1 MELDKKKK
9 IFIAVTAVVLITILF
24 ILYMLSENNN
34 NQMEFEELI
43 SENNSAEIKET
54 DMKEN
59 NTTGAENI
67 DQEDI
72 TMGNVM
78 LENGNDNVI
87 KIYIHITGEVKKPGV
102 VQLNLGDR
110 IIDAIEKAGGE
121 TKQADLSQVNLAY
134 KVEDGQ
140 KIYIP
145 NKNEK
150 ISEYIWSGNGDNN
163 GDSNLNNKEQKEE
176 NKVNINTASQIE
188 LDGLP
193 GIGPALA
200 HRIID
205 FREENGEFK
214 SIEDIQNV
222 KGIGNS
228 KFEDIKE
235 DICV

>member
-9 IFIAVTAVVLITILF
+9 IIVAIAVALLITILF
-24 ILYMLSENNN
+24 IVYMFLENNN
-34 NQMEFEELI
+34 SKMEFEELI
-43 SENNSAEIKET
+43 SDNNASEIKET
-54 DMKEN
+54 DIKEN
-59 NTTGAENI
+59 NITETENIVQENATTGNA
-67 DQEDI
+67 
-72 TMGNVM
+72 M
-78 LENGNDNVI
+78 LENDNDNVI

-102 VQLNLGDR
+102 IELNSGDR
-110 IIDAIEKAGGE
+110 VIDAIEKAGGE

-150 ISEYIWSGNGDNN
+150 ITEYIWSGNGNNN
-163 GDSNLNNKEQKEE
+163 GDSNLNNREQKEGK
-176 NKVNINTASQIE
+176 KVNINTASQSE

-200 HRIID
+200 QRIID

-214 SIEDIQNV
+214 SIEDVQNV
-222 KGIGNS
+222 KGIGEA
-228 KFEDIKE
+228 KFEEIKE
-235 DICV
+235 NICV

>member
-67 DQEDI
+67 GQEDI
-72 TMGNVM
+72 TMRNAM

-102 VQLNLGDR
+102 VQLDLGDR

-176 NKVNINTASQIE
+176 NKVNINTASQSE

-200 HRIID
+200 QRIID

>member
-9 IFIAVTAVVLITILF
+9 IIIAVTAVVLITILF
-24 ILYMLSENNN
+24 IVYMLSENNN

-54 DMKEN
+54 NMKEN

-67 DQEDI
+67 GQEDI
-72 TMGNVM
+72 TMGNAM

-163 GDSNLNNKEQKEE
+163 SDSNLNNKEQKEG
-176 NKVNINTASQIE
+176 NKVNINTASQSE

-200 HRIID
+200 QRIID

>member
-9 IFIAVTAVVLITILF
+9 IIIAVTAVVLITILF
-24 ILYMLSENNN
+24 IVYMLSENNN

-72 TMGNVM
+72 TMGNAM

-176 NKVNINTASQIE
+176 NKVNINTASQSE

-200 HRIID
+200 QRIID
-205 FREENGEFK
+205 FRKENGEFK

>member
-9 IFIAVTAVVLITILF
+9 IIIAVTAVVLITILF
-24 ILYMLSENNN
+24 IVYMLSENNN

-67 DQEDI
+67 GQEDI
-72 TMGNVM
+72 TMGNAM

-163 GDSNLNNKEQKEE
+163 SDSNLNNKEQKEG
-176 NKVNINTASQIE
+176 NKVNINTASQSE

-200 HRIID
+200 QRIID

>member
-72 TMGNVM
+72 TMGNAM

-176 NKVNINTASQIE
+176 NKVNINTASQSE

-200 HRIID
+200 QRIID
-205 FREENGEFK
+205 FREKKGEFK

>member
-9 IFIAVTAVVLITILF
+9 IIIAVTAVVLITILF
-24 ILYMLSENNN
+24 IVYMLSENNN

-72 TMGNVM
+72 TMGNAM

-163 GDSNLNNKEQKEE
+163 SDSNLNNKEQKEG
-176 NKVNINTASQIE
+176 NKVNINTASQSE

-193 GIGPALA
+193 GIGPAL
-200 HRIID
+200 
-205 FREENGEFK
+205 K
-214 SIEDIQNV
+214 SEA
-222 KGIGNS
+222 KRS
-228 KFEDIKE
+228 
-235 DICV
+235 

>member
-9 IFIAVTAVVLITILF
+9 IIVAIAVALLITILF
-24 ILYMLSENNN
+24 IVYMFLENNN
-34 NQMEFEELI
+34 SKMEFEELI
-43 SENNSAEIKET
+43 SDNNASEIKET
-54 DMKEN
+54 DIKEN
-59 NTTGAENI
+59 NITETENIGLENATTGNA
-67 DQEDI
+67 
-72 TMGNVM
+72 M
-78 LENGNDNVI
+78 LENENDNVI

-102 VQLNLGDR
+102 IELNSGDR
-110 IIDAIEKAGGE
+110 VIDAIEKAGGE

-150 ISEYIWSGNGDNN
+150 ITEYIWSGNGNNN
-163 GDSNLNNKEQKEE
+163 GDSNLNNREQKEGK
-176 NKVNINTASQIE
+176 KVNINTARQSE

-200 HRIID
+200 QRIID

-214 SIEDIQNV
+214 SIEDVQNV
-222 KGIGNS
+222 KGIGEA
-228 KFEDIKE
+228 KFEEIKE
-235 DICV
+235 NICV

>member
-9 IFIAVTAVVLITILF
+9 IIIAVTAVVLITILF
-24 ILYMLSENNN
+24 IVYMLSENNN

-72 TMGNVM
+72 TMGNAM

-87 KIYIHITGEVKKPGV
+87 KIYILITGEVKKPGV

-163 GDSNLNNKEQKEE
+163 SDSNLNNKEQKEG
-176 NKVNINTASQIE
+176 NKVNINTASQSE

-200 HRIID
+200 QRIID
-205 FREENGEFK
+205 FRKENGEFK

>member
-9 IFIAVTAVVLITILF
+9 IIIAVTAVVLITILF
-24 ILYMLSENNN
+24 IVYMLSENNN

-72 TMGNVM
+72 TMGNAM

-163 GDSNLNNKEQKEE
+163 SDSNLNNKEQKEG
-176 NKVNINTASQIE
+176 NKVNINTASQSE

-200 HRIID
+200 QRIID

-222 KGIGNS
+222 KGIANS
-228 KFEDIKE
+228 KLEDIKE